1 MPNGPA
7 WSDAGAASH
16 DRRESS
22 VIDHVIVM
30 AATPGRKMERLTAT
44 RPKAMLP
51 ILGKPMIAWVM
62 EGYYKA
68 GIRRF
73 TVVVGEQDGSVAGWL
88 SSNWHKDARLTF
100 APQGPQRGT
109 ASTLYATRSLIDG
122 PFLIAAC
129 DILLP
134 EEHTGQLAAY
144 FDTHPSDVAA
154 LSLFYAPDDVSSG
167 ANVLLDPRGNVV
179 YISEAPT
186 GGHQDNMTALPVYAF
201 TPAILGYLDRV
212 PVVEQSGERAL
223 AAGIQLMIDDRMV
236 VGALETGWRI
246 KLNDPEDIL
255 TANILLMA
263 QESLPVLN
271 SPIPPTA
278 RVIPPVHIDPG
289 VMIGQ
294 GATLGPNVY
303 IETGSVIGANASIVE
318 SVILG
323 VRIGAGQSIHREV
336 VDQERV

>member
-1 MPNGPA
+1 
-7 WSDAGAASH
+7 
-16 DRRESS
+16 

-30 AATPGRKMERLTAT
+30 AAAPSRKMERLTRS
-44 RPKAMLP
+44 RPVAMLP
-51 ILGKPMIAWVM
+51 ILGQPTIAWAM
-62 EGYYKA
+62 DGYYKA

-73 TVVVGEQDGSVAGWL
+73 TVVVGEREGSVAEWL
-88 SSNWHKDARLTF
+88 FSNWHKDVRLGF

-122 PFLIAAC
+122 PFLITSC

-134 EEHTGQLAAY
+134 EEHVEKLAGY

-154 LSLFYAPDDVSSG
+154 LNLFYAPDDISSE

-179 YISEAPT
+179 YLSEQPT

-201 TPAILGYLDRV
+201 TPAILDYLDKV
-212 PVVEQSGERAL
+212 PVLEQSGERAL
-223 AAGIQLMIDDRMV
+223 AAGIQLMIDDHMV

-246 KLNDPEDIL
+246 RVNDPDDLL

-263 QESLPVLN
+263 HDGLPVLN

-278 RVIPPVHIDPG
+278 KVTPPVHVDAG
-289 VMIGQ
+289 VMIGA
-294 GATLGPNVY
+294 GVSLGPNVY
-303 IETGSVIGANASIVE
+303 IETGSIIGANARISE

-323 VRIGAGQSIHREV
+323 VRIGAGQTIHHEV
-336 VDQERV
+336 VNRERT